1 MKGRNPGQET
11 AIPNPKSATLSID
24 SMTCVSCAGRVD
36 RALNFLEGEGDV
48 SVNLA
53 SETAHVSID
62 KPRRMQGIAT
72 MLDELG
78 YPARRASVTLNVAS
92 MSCASCVGRVNKALA
107 AVPGVLDVNVNLA
120 AETATI
126 SYLEGTTDAA
136 ALVAAATDAGYP
148 AEVTAV
154 DTSPDRAAR
163 KGAHWRRNPKTS
175 ELTGAQGAGRQASYS
190 GPRG

>member
-1 MKGRNPGQET
+1 MKGRNPGPET

-53 SETAHVSID
+53 SETAQID

-78 YPARRASVTLNVAS
+78 YPARRASVTRNVAS
-92 MSCASCVGRVNKALA
+92 MSCAACVGRVNKALA

-175 ELTGAQGAGRQASYS
+175 ELTGAHGAGSQGRTSN
-190 GPRG
+190 